1 MSHLAPL
8 PVTLYCLPFMPW
20 VGRILQLLRARFH
33 SLCGWMWFRGGS
45 RLRARPHYERVLQLK
60 GDDFDAYVH
69 LGRIAFAV
77 GDYAGWRREFEHAR
91 RTDPL
96 RFARLRHPFELF
108 EPRLAGTNFDDQA
121 SSGSGLGVDPGFTGA
136 SERATWRSLLFGPS
150 HRHSTGLRNDGLN
163 DGLADADRK
172 GLDNRVLPE
181 TPAGFDAGLEAL
193 WSGDAGPRGDAGRRP
208 NNPPEGHPAESPA
221 DDCASAAERRRFRE
235 LGPIRANDVGTCDLD
250 DLARRLSG

>member
-1 MSHLAPL
+1 
-8 PVTLYCLPFMPW
+8 
-20 VGRILQLLRARFH
+20 
-33 SLCGWMWFRGGS
+33 MWFRGGS

-108 EPRLAGTNFDDQA
+108 EPRLAGTNFEGNA
-121 SSGSGLGVDPGFTGA
+121 SANSGSAGDAGFTGD

-150 HRHSTGLRNDGLN
+150 HRHSTGLRNDGLRNDGLRNDGPRN
-163 DGLADADRK
+163 DGLADSDK
-172 GLDNRVLPE
+172 NRVLPE
-181 TPAGFDAGLEAL
+181 TPSGIDAGLEAL
-193 WSGDAGPRGDAGRRP
+193 LSGNAAERDGSGRDGPLP
-208 NNPPEGHPAESPA
+208 HMPA
-221 DDCASAAERRRFRE
+221 DDCASSAERRRFRE
-235 LGPIRANDVGTCDLD
+235 LGPIRANDVGACDLD
-250 DLARRLSG
+250 ELARRLSG